1 MTTLVGQV
9 GPITASADGASLPL
23 RTTRDAAVVVG
34 QNHGRYYESTRRGNR
49 YYAGNQAAVTTT
61 IALATTYTGLCIS
74 NPAGSIVNLSID
86 WVSFALSVAPAG
98 IAPIGLI
105 TGWSAAGIVTHTTPI
120 TSGAGLF
127 IGNAKGVALA
137 DGAATLV
144 GTPQWTPPW
153 LQGGFTAGALYAA
166 SVVYAD
172 ISGAIVIPPGG
183 YIAIGTLTVAVGFG
197 SIAWEEIP
205 VAA

>member
-1 MTTLVGQV
+1 MTTLVGQT
-9 GPITASADGASLPL
+9 GPGITSGDGGSQPI
-23 RTTRDAAVVVG
+23 RTARDNAVIIG

-61 IALATTYTGLCIS
+61 VALATTYTGLCIS
-74 NPAGSIVNLSID
+74 NPAGSVVNLSID
-86 WVSFALSVAPAG
+86 WVSFAVTVAPAAISAIG
-98 IAPIGLI
+98 II
-105 TGWSAAGIVTHTTPI
+105 TGFAAAGIVTHTTPI
-120 TSGAGLF
+120 TTGGGLF

-172 ISGAIVIPPGG
+172 VAGAIVIPPGG
-183 YIAIGTLTVAVGFG
+183 YIAIGALTVAVGFG
-197 SIAWEEIP
+197 SIGWEEIP